1 VLATRPPQEITPVL
15 NLSARQRIANTAA
28 TFGRRYGEVSH
39 RARLCGV
46 PRQAVYRDAPRVV
59 RAVEGDAD
67 RRQRQALAA
76 EVARLKAQVAALQE
90 QLRHAVVFDAD
101 RQARFAGTAQ
111 AEGVSL
117 PVARRLLR
125 VALQEK
131 TPSVAALGR
140 LSRAAAVRA
149 GALLA
154 ALDPASRPRVEQAA
168 ADEIFLGRK
177 ACLMVVEPH
186 SLCWLAGRLA
196 ERTGDA
202 WAAELRRLPNLKQ
215 LTRDAGN
222 ALGNG
227 RAQVNAP
234 RQAAGL
240 PAIADQEDHFHALRE
255 GGRALRRMR
264 GRVSRL
270 VARAERA
277 QQEVGRRGRAGQPT
291 QGFAKA
297 AVKAWRAAE
306 AACDAWSAAGH
317 AWQEVAGALALFTPE
332 GRLNTRA
339 RAEALLRAAEPRLA
353 GPAWAKARRALRR
366 PQLLTFLDEAQARLA
381 ALPVAAEV
389 REAAVRVEGLRR
401 RPEALS
407 GDGPRAGALRG
418 VLLAAALAVARSGE
432 AGAEAL
438 ARVGRVPGG
447 LWRASSLVE
456 CLNSVARMQ
465 QARHRRVTAGL
476 LDLKRLYWNC
486 RAFRTGRRR
495 GQTPYALLGLTLPTT
510 DWWALLKWPP
520 EQLRQQLSAPDL
532 AA

>member
-1 VLATRPPQEITPVL
+1 VLPTRPPQEITPVL
-15 NLSARQRIANTAA
+15 SLSARQRIANTAA
-28 TFGRRYGEVSH
+28 TFGHRYGEVSR

-59 RAVEGDAD
+59 RAVEGGAD
-67 RRQRQALAA
+67 RRQRQALADA
-76 EVARLKAQVAALQE
+76 NARLTAQVAALE
-90 QLRHAVVFDAD
+90 GRLRDAILFDAD
-101 RQARFAGTAQ
+101 RLAQFACTAQ

-149 GALLA
+149 GALLET
-154 ALDPASRPRVEQAA
+154 LDPASRPRVEQAA
-168 ADEIFLGRK
+168 ADEIFFGRQ
-177 ACLMVVEPH
+177 ACLMLIEQH

-196 ERTGDA
+196 PRSGDA
-202 WAAELRRLPNLKQ
+202 WAAEFRRLPNLKQ

-222 ALGNG
+222 ALANG
-227 RAQVNAP
+227 LAQVNAF
-234 RQAAGL
+234 RQAAGQ
-240 PAIADQEDHFHALRE
+240 AAVADQEDHFHALRE
-255 GGRALRRMR
+255 GGLALRRMQ

-270 VARAERA
+270 VDEAERA
-277 QQEVGRRGRAGQPT
+277 QQEVGRRGRQGQPT
-291 QGFAKA
+291 QGYATA

-306 AACDAWSAAGH
+306 AACDAWSAAGRT
-317 AWQEVAGALALFTPE
+317 WQEVGGALQLFTPE

-339 RAEALLRAAEPRLA
+339 RAAAVLQAAGPRLA
-353 GPAWAKARRALRR
+353 GVEWAKARRALRR

-389 REAAVRVEGLRR
+389 RETAVRVEGLRR
-401 RPEALS
+401 RPEALA
-407 GDGPRAGALRG
+407 GEGPPAAALRG
-418 VLLAAALAVARSGE
+418 VLLVAGLVLTRSGE
-432 AGAEAL
+432 AGAEAR
-438 ARVGRVPGG
+438 ARVARVVGG
-447 LWRASSLVE
+447 VWRASSLVE

-465 QARHRRVTAGL
+465 QARHRRVTPGL

-495 GQTPYALLGLTLPTT
+495 GKSPYQLLGLPLPTT